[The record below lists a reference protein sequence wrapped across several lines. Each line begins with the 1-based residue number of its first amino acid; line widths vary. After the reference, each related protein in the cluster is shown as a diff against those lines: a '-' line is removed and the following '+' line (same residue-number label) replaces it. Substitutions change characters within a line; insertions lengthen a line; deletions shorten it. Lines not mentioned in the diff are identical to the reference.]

1 MGVGGRVLHGPQ
13 KVSASNINKQDVSF
27 WVKGSGTMEG
37 HIKSAWNIK
46 SPSVQIK
53 QTRAHIVGHF
63 RFRNSIK
70 ASKM

>member
-1 MGVGGRVLHGPQ
+1 MGVGGRVLYGPQ

-27 WVKGSGTMEG
+27 WGERSGTEG
-37 HIKSAWNIK
+37 HIKSARNIK